1 MRTVRFPM
9 NSTQRIKNRRGK
21 RSVSCMT
28 TDRWLRFP
36 EKAARGNFG
45 DGKLSTAIVV
55 DVMTDASDTLANSAS
70 YCVANETPIRNGEI
84 GLKARIG
91 SSDFGGVP
99 VVRALKPP

>member
-1 MRTVRFPM
+1 MTTVRFPM

-21 RSVSCMT
+21 RGVSCMT

-55 DVMTDASDTLANSAS
+55 DVMTDASGTPRKLCELCITL
-70 YCVANETPIRNGEI
+70 ED
-84 GLKARIG
+84 LKAVLRNIRITNER
-91 SSDFGGVP
+91 S
-99 VVRALKPP
+99 